1 MRGPFVLSKSC
12 VNMIVP
18 PRMLGVFGL
27 SNEKDAMHMVRRAER
42 NACDEIKTYWP
53 DYKYFWFQLA
63 ASPRDAY
70 SIECELYHAKLEGKN
85 GNLHPKAPLATGWH
99 CPACKR

>member
-27 SNEKDAMHMVRRAER
+27 SNEKDSLSMIKRAER
-42 NACDEIKTYWP
+42 NACEEIKNYWP
-53 DYKYFWFQLA
+53 DFKYFWFELA
-63 ASPRDAY
+63 SSPRDAFA
-70 SIECELYHAKLEGKN
+70 IECQLYHTKLEGKN
-85 GNLHPKAPLATGWH
+85 GNLHPKTPPATGWH
-99 CPACKR
+99 CPVCSQ